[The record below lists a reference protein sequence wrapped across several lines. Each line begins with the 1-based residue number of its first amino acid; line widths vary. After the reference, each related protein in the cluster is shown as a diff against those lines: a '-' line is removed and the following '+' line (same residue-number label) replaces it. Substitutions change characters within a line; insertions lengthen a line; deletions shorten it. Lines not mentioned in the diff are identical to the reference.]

1 MMSNLSRILFCL
13 LVAVVFCP
21 GASFADKKNKK
32 NNKKVVPLT
41 RKGAASELPTIKR
54 INGDKVTI
62 GKKTY
67 QVNDLTK
74 ITVNGESAKVG
85 TLSSGMQ
92 VSVTGSVL
100 RYGKGKSD
108 TLYKATRISAKADNN
123 LEKKRKEFNKKQ
135 AERARQLNRKNNRNR

>member
-1 MMSNLSRILFCL
+1 MKSNLSRILSSL

-21 GASFADKKNKK
+21 GASFADKK

-41 RKGAASELPTIKR
+41 RKGAASELSTIKR
-54 INGDKVTI
+54 VNGDKVTI

-74 ITVNGESAKVG
+74 VTVNGESAKVG
-85 TLSSGMQ
+85 DLSSGMQ

-135 AERARQLNRKNNRNR
+135 AERARQLNRKNNRNRNR